1 MASTYLT
8 RTPSSTGNRS
18 KFTFSFWIKRSA
30 IGSSQ
35 TIYNVR
41 PDSNGANRLS
51 FHSGDTFRIAFEPIS
66 KYIFTT
72 RKFRDTMGWY
82 HIVVAVDTEQ
92 GTAADRVKLYVNG
105 VQEGNLIK
113 GDGSAASY
121 PDQYTDLDINTQN
134 VINIGRDLE
143 TSGNYFDGLISH
155 FHFCD
160 GQQLAPTVFGTTDS
174 ITGEWRI
181 KTAPSFTPGTN
192 GFTILKDGNT
202 ITDQS
207 ANSNDFTL
215 GGGSLTFTHD
225 CPSNILSTI
234 NRNAGNWV
242 NLSNGALKS
251 VNPNGQTLNYN
262 PKYYSNLGYS
272 AGKYYWET
280 KVSSFSTGSG
290 HSVAIYRTNTGH
302 VPSWG
307 TDSTS
312 SGTSTP
318 NATVNYFFAEAT
330 TYFKKWGTNEQS
342 GSVGSTLSSGDI
354 IGISHDV
361 SAGEVKYFVNGSQIG
376 STMTGVSSANDGY
389 FYMPHWTQETK
400 TSSRYCT
407 MEWNMGNGYFGTTA
421 ISTNSGNGYAGAE
434 GKSKF
439 NYQPP
444 TGHCAV
450 STIGLNT

>member
-8 RTPSSTGNRS
+8 RTPSSTGSRR

-51 FHSGDTFRIAFEPIS
+51 FHSSETFRVAFEPIS
-66 KYIFTT
+66 KYLYTN
-72 RKFRDTMGWY
+72 RVFRDTMGWY

-105 VQEGNLIK
+105 VQET
-113 GDGSAASY
+113 SFSTASY
-121 PDQYTDLDINTQN
+121 PDQNTDLDINTQN

-143 TSGNYFDGLISH
+143 TSSNYFDGLISH

-160 GQQLAPTVFGTTDS
+160 GQQLAPTVFGSTDS
-174 ITGEWRI
+174 VTGEWNI
-181 KTAPSFTPGTN
+181 NTSPSFTPGTN
-192 GFTILKDGNT
+192 GYSILMDGNT

-207 ANSNDFTL
+207 ANSNNFTV

-242 NLSNGALKS
+242 NLSNGALKA

-262 PKYYSNLGYS
+262 PVYFSNLGYS
-272 AGKYYWET
+272 EGKFYWET

-290 HSVAIYRTNTGH
+290 HSISLMRTKTGH
-302 VPSWG
+302 VPSYG

-312 SGTSTP
+312 DGTSIG
-318 NATVNYFFAEAT
+318 NNTVNYFFGENT
-330 TYFKKWGTNEQS
+330 TYFKKYGTNEQS

-354 IGISHDV
+354 VGMSHDV

-376 STMTGVSSANDGY
+376 STITGVSSANDEY
-389 FYMPHWTQETK
+389 FYIPYWSQETK
-400 TSSRYCT
+400 NSSRYCT

-450 STIGLNT
+450 STKGLNT